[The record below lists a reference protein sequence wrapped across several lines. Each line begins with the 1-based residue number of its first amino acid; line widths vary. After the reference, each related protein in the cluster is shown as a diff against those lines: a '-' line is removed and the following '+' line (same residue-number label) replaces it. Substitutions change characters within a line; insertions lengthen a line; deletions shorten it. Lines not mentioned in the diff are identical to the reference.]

1 MWPCLVWGR
10 GFLGLVALLRAFS
23 LAAPGF
29 EGAFF
34 TSAGFL
40 HTFLTSPGLEGP
52 SLTLVALLRVIIADV
67 SLVWIFLLLGGT
79 NLKLPLALCAR
90 SYLFSGYFQVWI

>member
-34 TSAGFL
+34 TSSGVL

-52 SLTLVALLRVIIADV
+52 SLTLLWLFLGS
-67 SLVWIFLLLGGT
+67 SLQMSPWFG
-79 NLKLPLALCAR
+79 
-90 SYLFSGYFQVWI
+90 FSFYWGELI